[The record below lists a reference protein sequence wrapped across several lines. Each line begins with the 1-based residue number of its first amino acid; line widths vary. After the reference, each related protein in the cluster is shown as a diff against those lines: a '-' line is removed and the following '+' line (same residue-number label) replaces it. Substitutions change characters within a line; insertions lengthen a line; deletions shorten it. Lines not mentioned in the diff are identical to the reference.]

1 MEIAGASVWN
11 GGLVVGGHVHLSTL
25 GRGRWRCLGQATTRS
40 SNVPVSQNTLI
51 GIMWVLTA
59 GHERL

>member
-1 MEIAGASVWN
+1 VALPWSGDHTF
-11 GGLVVGGHVHLSTL
+11 VG
-25 GRGRWRCLGQATTRS
+25 
-40 SNVPVSQNTLI
+40 NIPVSQNTLI